1 MNFLSL
7 SFLDLDFFSQLENG
21 LLVFDNSCEETF
33 NDKEFSKHATAGRHR
48 NISVIYVKHNLCSF
62 MSFLCE
68 CLLNVF
74 DGNVPV
80 NKQLPTKLGEIILTI
95 IIKGN
100 NFEEEAKRF
109 RQKIRNHSSVE
120 IVVLYSIRGPIMHT
134 EELVLIPKRVFV
146 SKNPTEKNILD
157 NPMY

>member
-1 MNFLSL
+1 
-7 SFLDLDFFSQLENG
+7 
-21 LLVFDNSCEETF
+21 
-33 NDKEFSKHATAGRHR
+33 
-48 NISVIYVKHNLCSF
+48 
-62 MSFLCE
+62 MSFLCD

-80 NKQLPTKLGEIILTI
+80 NKQLPKKLGEIILTI

-109 RQKIRNHSSVE
+109 RQKIRNHSSVG
-120 IVVLYSIRGPIMHT
+120 IVVLYSIRGQIMHT

-146 SKNPTEKNILD
+146 SKNPTKKNILD
-157 NPMY
+157 IPMY